1 MEFNLR
7 FALHSSYNGS
17 ECTILST
24 PEGASVLLKLALIAD
39 RFFRPQIVAELLER
53 HLRPV
58 VEEYALA
65 VTEVGWPDDT
75 PIHDDELQEYVGD
88 PAAVAAF
95 AVDAH
100 AVLTQVA
107 PISRRLI
114 EQAGNL
120 QAIACGRGGPVNVN
134 VAAATEHGIPVLHAP
149 GANAQAVAEFTLAL
163 MLAALKRIPQAHS
176 ALAAGD
182 WNADLYH
189 YELSP
194 RELRDQTIG
203 LIGFGHIGQ
212 LLAPLLQ
219 PLGPRI
225 VVSDPYLPAQ
235 RSAALGVTPV
245 DLDTLL
251 AESDIVSIHAR
262 VTPETRQMM
271 GARQFAAMKRGAYF
285 INTARGPL
293 VDYDALYAAL
303 ASGHLGGAALDC
315 FGIEPPPPDW
325 PLLKLPNVTL
335 TPHVAGSSRETAWRK
350 AEYVI
355 RDLANFYAGRPLVH
369 CANPAWKDEKRLLTD
384 DTDEHG

>member
-1 MEFNLR
+1 M
-7 FALHSSYNGS
+7 
-17 ECTILST
+17 
-24 PEGASVLLKLALIAD
+24 LKLALIAD
-39 RFFRPQIVAELLER
+39 RFFRPQIVAELLDR

-58 VEEYALA
+58 VGDLDLT
-65 VTEVGWPDDT
+65 VMEVDWPDDT

-95 AVDAH
+95 AADAH
-100 AVLTQVA
+100 VVITQVA

-114 EQAGNL
+114 EQAHHL
-120 QAIACGRGGPVNVN
+120 QAIACGRGGPVSVN
-134 VAAATEHGIPVLHAP
+134 IAAATARGIPVFYAP

-182 WNADLYH
+182 WNAELYH
-189 YELSP
+189 YERSP

-225 VVSDPYLPAQ
+225 VVYDPYLPAE
-235 RSAALGVTPV
+235 RSAALGVTSME
-245 DLDTLL
+245 LAALL

-262 VTPETRQMM
+262 VTPETRGMM
-271 GARQFAAMKRGAYF
+271 GAAQFAAMKRGAYF

-325 PLLKLPNVTL
+325 PLLRLPNVTL

-350 AEYVI
+350 AETVI
-355 RDLANFYAGRPLVH
+355 RDLANFYAGRPLAH
-369 CANPAWKDEKRLLTD
+369 CANPRWKDEK
-384 DTDEHG
+384 